1 MIVVNLEDL
10 KKLSMFDDINDNT
23 LIKLSNIGNKAQ
35 FKKGEHVF
43 RDKELITGIYV
54 ISSGKVALYKLN
66 EAAHKK
72 IVFILGEGIINEVV
86 LEEMKSSVNCEVFED
101 SKILIFDKKR
111 FIHVMSE
118 DFELTKLVLNSMSL
132 KIRRLYRQMKNATP
146 LKIEKRL
153 AAKLWKLSKDYGIEQ
168 DNEVIIDLNISIA
181 YLSDMFGMPRET
193 ISRALKILENE
204 GLIRKERKKIIIK
217 DRDKLSSYFR
227 GL

>member
-1 MIVVNLEDL
+1 MVNLEDL
-10 KKLSMFDDINDNT
+10 KKLSMFDDINENT
-23 LIKLSNIGNKAQ
+23 LIELSNIGNKAQ

-54 ISSGKVALYKLN
+54 ILSGKVALYKLN

-118 DFELTKLVLNSMSL
+118 DFELTKLVLKSMSL

>member
-1 MIVVNLEDL
+1 MINLEDL
-10 KKLSMFDDINDNT
+10 KRLSMFDDINENT
-23 LIKLSNIGNKAQ
+23 LIKLSNIGNKVQ
-35 FKKGEHVF
+35 FKKGEHIF
-43 RDKELITGIYV
+43 RDKEIITGIYV
-54 ISSGKVALYKLN
+54 ILCGKVALYKLN

-153 AAKLWKLSKDYGIEQ
+153 AAKLWKLSKDYGIEK

>member
-1 MIVVNLEDL
+1 MIVINLEDL
-10 KKLSMFDDINDNT
+10 KRLSMFDDINENT
-23 LIKLSNIGNKAQ
+23 LIKLSNIGNKVQ
-35 FKKGEHVF
+35 FKKGEHIF
-43 RDKELITGIYV
+43 RDKEIITGIYV
-54 ISSGKVALYKLN
+54 ILCGKVALYKLN

-153 AAKLWKLSKDYGIEQ
+153 AAKLWKLSKDYGIEK